1 MDNGKLRIKRYKQA
15 IICEAYCSDEITLT
29 DIEWFNES
37 LHKNFPP
44 PFYLVIVK
52 SGDYS
57 ISKDA
62 QIHLFNEN
70 KDIAKVA
77 FVTNTQ
83 QDFQYAESARKTY
96 LQNIDISICDSIESA
111 YEKIIESI

>member
-1 MDNGKLRIKRYKQA
+1 MDNGKIRIKRYKQA

-29 DIEWFNES
+29 DIEWFNDS
-37 LHKNFPP
+37 LRKKFSP
-44 PFYLVIVK
+44 PFYVIIVK

-62 QIHLFNEN
+62 QIHLFNVN
-70 KDIAKVA
+70 KDIAKVV
-77 FVTNTQ
+77 FVANTQ

-96 LQNIDISICDSIESA
+96 LQNIGISICDSIESA
-111 YEKIIESI
+111 YEKLAENI